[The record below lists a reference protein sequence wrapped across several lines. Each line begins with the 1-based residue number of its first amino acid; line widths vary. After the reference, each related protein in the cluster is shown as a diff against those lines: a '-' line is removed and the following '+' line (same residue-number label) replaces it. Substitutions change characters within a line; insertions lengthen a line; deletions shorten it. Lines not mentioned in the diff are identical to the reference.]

1 MDESLL
7 TTIHTADYEGQRCT
21 VQVTLN
27 VGLCIFVCVFVLNGE
42 ENGTMSKE
50 LVFLFLKHCIYL
62 GFSITMK
69 YQNTVC
75 TLELVLLKIIFILF
89 LYFISYSSVAG
100 TKIQA
105 KKCKKLHF

>member
-1 MDESLL
+1 
-7 TTIHTADYEGQRCT
+7 
-21 VQVTLN
+21 
-27 VGLCIFVCVFVLNGE
+27 
-42 ENGTMSKE
+42 
-50 LVFLFLKHCIYL
+50 
-62 GFSITMK
+62 MK

-105 KKCKKLHF
+105 KKVQKAAFLKLLQCADRRKFCSLNRECMMQTERGRKRVTKNVCVCVCVCVRSGRCLFHSDRLSVLECLTLSD